1 MAESSASKINRCISS
16 SRKDRFSGGQT
27 GLFRLFARISSITTA
42 ASALIWRFVI
52 IIGIFKRKSVC
63 ISSLTVTLHIVSCHG
78 TIYLFSGYCTKVL
91 THQPAKVRFS
101 FTFSTKLPYL

>member
-16 SRKDRFSGGQT
+16 SRKDLFSGGQT
-27 GLFRLFARISSITTA
+27 GLFRLFAKISSITTA

-52 IIGIFKRKSVC
+52 IIGIFKRKNVY

-78 TIYLFSGYCTKVL
+78 TIYLFQDIVPK
-91 THQPAKVRFS
+91 R
-101 FTFSTKLPYL
+101 